1 LSKDDVPVLY
11 QINNL
16 NERGWLYFKLD
27 SEEYSLFPYEHEVLL
42 NPGSEFE
49 IIEQVIEFSSQTLV
63 LIIEFHEILKQK
75 DKFKTSLE
83 LLKSYFSLIHSLVN
97 IYVEIDELIKNNILH
112 IDLDKNKIEINKDSV
127 VYSEF
132 VNDKTK
138 ILNIMSFIENTEND
152 NEDDESS
159 EDDESFEEDDDDDES
174 SEEDDE
180 LDKDFKYYIV
190 KSFSNDDNYFVR
202 TDLKK
207 CSCKSF
213 EYCNS
218 IIQTCKHIKLLE
230 KCSEEELLSYPK
242 TE

>member
-1 LSKDDVPVLY
+1 MKIYLFIKKTLKMDRNLIYFIFHIIEADDIVS
-11 QINNL
+11 L
-16 NERGWLYFKLD
+16 NELKTHIKDF
-27 SEEYSLFPYEHEVLL
+27 SLLLLLL
-42 NPGSEFE
+42 NHKDNMNNTIKKHFNH
-49 IIEQVIEFSSQTLV
+49 LV
-63 LIIEFHEILKQK
+63 
-75 DKFKTSLE
+75 D
-83 LLKSYFSLIHSLVN
+83 

-112 IDLDKNKIEINKDSV
+112 IYLDKNKIEINKDSV

-174 SEEDDE
+174 SEEDDDN
-180 LDKDFKYYIV
+180 LDVNSQYYIV

-207 CSCKSF
+207 CSCKAF
-213 EYCNS
+213 EYCS
-218 IIQTCKHIKLLE
+218 SDIPTCKHIKLLE